1 MDVLYLQRSNN
12 MANSV
17 QILDKIARNLNKL
30 GVSAVRGS
38 SSVSAGGLTVSYVSA
53 SVQSPMGG
61 IDKDASPFLGI
72 GVAAPGKIKIKGA
85 AGENSLAAVLDTA
98 AAANV
103 LAVCCRFANNV
114 QIEAG
119 DSSTLL
125 AELAGHADVLMV
137 GE

>member
-1 MDVLYLQRSNN
+1 

-17 QILDKIARNLNKL
+17 QILDKIARNLNQL
-30 GVSAVRGS
+30 GVAATRGS
-38 SSVSAGGLTVSYVSA
+38 SSVSAAGLTVSYVSA

-72 GVAAPGKIKIKGA
+72 GVAAPGKLKIKGA

-98 AAANV
+98 AAVNV
-103 LAVCCRFANNV
+103 LAVCARFANNV
-114 QIEAG
+114 QVEAG
-119 DSSTLL
+119 DSAAVLV
-125 AELAGHADVLMV
+125 ELAGHADLLMV